1 MTSVRYSGK
10 TLKTSKIND
19 IIILVRRMVEAKS
32 REYFHSSKQVSVTM
46 LRDNFTKH
54 IEPFVDDVSKFGMHS
69 IKSGA
74 ASNPAYGRIPG
85 DLLDIHAGW
94 KCPSLKSRCIKHT
107 EHRWWLFKCV
117 KSTFAV
123 I

>member
-1 MTSVRYSGK
+1 
-10 TLKTSKIND
+10 
-19 IIILVRRMVEAKS
+19 MVEAKS
-32 REYFHSSKQVSVTM
+32 RKYFHSSKYVSVTT
-46 LRDNFTKH
+46 LRGDFKKH
-54 IEPFVDDVSKFGMHS
+54 LEPFVDDVSKFGMHS

-74 ASNPAYGRIPG
+74 ASNPANGRIPG

-94 KCPSLKSRCIKHT
+94 KCPSSKSRCIKHT

-117 KSTFAV
+117 NNTFAV